1 VSSKRRS
8 KISFL
13 LFVCAISVSGW
24 AQDSSPAATPT
35 PVSSADHDRHLASDH
50 PVEFLRNLARDQ
62 KTIWTS
68 PFKVKA
74 HDLNWV
80 LPWAGLTAGFINADA
95 EMARRVNP
103 NEAFAKH
110 AGTISNGG
118 LGAALGGSAGFYL
131 LGKIRGDDHQKE
143 TGILAGEAVLNGYIV
158 FTAIKLVTQRARPT
172 DGNLKGEF
180 YNSSSITNSS
190 FPSGHATMT
199 WAAATVLAQEY
210 PGPLT
215 KVFAYGLASAVS
227 AARIAGRNHFPSD
240 VLVGSVAGW
249 LIGREVYHK
258 HHDPD
263 LPGADYGVFVKTRSI
278 EGVPY
283 QRASAYVPMDS
294 WVYPAFD
301 RLAALGLLNS
311 GFAGLRPWTR
321 KECSR
326 LLEEVSAEVDE
337 SNPDEGW
344 RLYSALAREF
354 ATELNG
360 EEIDHIELESV
371 YARIT
376 GISGQ
381 PLTDG
386 YHFGQ
391 TLVNDYG
398 RPYEHGANGLTGFST
413 SVATGALGFY
423 VRGEYEHAPS
433 APGFTQAQQNA
444 INATDLKPPQPALPI
459 PAFNQ
464 FRLLDSYLSLNIN
477 GWQTS
482 FGKQTLWTSPTQDPF
497 LWSDNAEPIY
507 MLRVDQT
514 HPAKL
519 PSILKFLGPVRTE
532 WWVGKLTGHHFVNT
546 QDPAV
551 GEVATIGRS
560 LSKQPMVNGVKFNFK
575 PTPNFEFGI
584 GRTGL
589 FGGPD
594 FPITLGT
601 VRHSLFSTTNTVGRE
616 TDPGDRRS
624 TVDFSYRLPG
634 FRNLLTLYDDSFVE
648 DEISP
653 IGYPRRAAHNP
664 GIYLSQV
671 PGAPHLDLRL
681 EAAYTNLPGFLM
693 PPQDGFPLGGFFYW
707 NTRYQDGYTNKGNI
721 LGNATVGRQGIS
733 YRAQST
739 YWFASD
745 KTLQFGYR
753 QEIADSMFLQGG
765 NLRDAFFKSEWSFGP
780 KVSLSSLLQYEWWNF
795 PLLSAGNKK
804 NDFTASFQLT
814 YWPHWKLLRRAE

>member
-1 VSSKRRS
+1 M
-8 KISFL
+8 
-13 LFVCAISVSGW
+13 A
-24 AQDSSPAATPT
+24 
-35 PVSSADHDRHLASDH
+35 
-50 PVEFLRNLARDQ
+50 EDQ

-68 PFKVKA
+68 PFRVKA

-80 LPWAGLTAGFINADA
+80 LPWAGLTAGFINSDA
-95 EMARRVNP
+95 EMLSRITPTNSFTKRAS
-103 NEAFAKH
+103 
-110 AGTISNGG
+110 TISNGG

-131 LGKIRGDDHQKE
+131 LGKIRHDDHQKE
-143 TGILAGEAVLNGYIV
+143 TGILASEAVLNGYIV

-172 DGNLKGEF
+172 DGNLKGQF
-180 YNSSSITNSS
+180 YNSSKITNSS

-227 AARIAGRNHFPSD
+227 AARIAGRDHFPSD

-249 LIGREVYHK
+249 LIGREVYHR
-258 HHDPD
+258 HHDPE
-263 LPGADYGVFVKTRSI
+263 LPGADYGVFVKSTSI

-283 QRASAYVPMDS
+283 NRASAYVPMDS

-301 RLAALGLLNS
+301 RLAALGLMNS
-311 GFAGLRPWTR
+311 GLVGLRPWTR

-326 LLEEVSAEVDE
+326 LLEEVSGEVDE

-344 RLYSALAREF
+344 RLYAALAREF
-354 ATELNG
+354 STELNG
-360 EEIDHIELESV
+360 EERDHIELESV
-371 YARIT
+371 YARVA

-391 TLVNDYG
+391 TIVNDYG
-398 RPYEHGANGLTGFST
+398 RPYQHGSNWLMGFST
-413 SVATGALGFY
+413 SVASGALGFY

-433 APGFTQAQQNA
+433 ATGFTQAQQDA
-444 INATDLKPPQPALPI
+444 INAADRKGSQPALPV
-459 PAFNQ
+459 PAFNH

-482 FGKQTLWTSPTQDPF
+482 FGKQTLWTGPTQDPF
-497 LWSDNAEPIY
+497 LWGDNAEPIY

-532 WWVGKLTGHHFVNT
+532 WWVGKMTGHHWVNT

-551 GEVATIGRS
+551 GEVATIGRT
-560 LSKQPMVNGVKFNFK
+560 LDKQPMVNGVKFNFK

-584 GRTGL
+584 GRTGM

-601 VRHSLFSTTNTVGRE
+601 VRHSLFSTTNTAGRT

-634 FRNLLTLYDDSFVE
+634 FRHLLTLYDDSFVE

-671 PGAPHLDLRL
+671 PGAPHLDLRV

-721 LGNATVGRQGIS
+721 IGNAAAGRQGIA

-765 NLRDAFFKSEWSFGP
+765 NLRDTFFKSEWRFGP
-780 KVSLSSLLQYEWWNF
+780 KVSLSSFLQYEWWNF

-804 NDFTASFQLT
+804 TDFTASFQLT
-814 YWPHWKLLRRAE
+814 YWPHWKFKRGE

>member
-1 VSSKRRS
+1 M
-8 KISFL
+8 
-13 LFVCAISVSGW
+13 
-24 AQDSSPAATPT
+24 
-35 PVSSADHDRHLASDH
+35 
-50 PVEFLRNLARDQ
+50 
-62 KTIWTS
+62 
-68 PFKVKA
+68 
-74 HDLNWV
+74 NWV
-80 LPWAGLTAGFINADA
+80 VPWAGLTAGFINSDA
-95 EMARRVNP
+95 ETASRVNP
-103 NEAFAKH
+103 NNSFSKH
-110 AGTISNGG
+110 ASTISNGG

-131 LGKIRGDDHQKE
+131 LGKIRGDEHQKE
-143 TGILAGEAVLNGYIV
+143 TGILASEAVLNAYIV
-158 FTAIKLVTQRARPT
+158 FTGVKLVTQRARPS
-172 DGNLKGEF
+172 DGNQKGEF
-180 YNSSSITNSS
+180 YNSSSITDSS

-227 AARIAGRNHFPSD
+227 AARIAGHNHFPSD

-258 HHDPD
+258 HHDPE
-263 LPGADYGVFVKTRSI
+263 LPGASYGVFVSHTTI

-283 QRASAYVPMDS
+283 NRASAYVPMDS
-294 WVYPAFD
+294 WVYPAFE
-301 RLAALGLLNS
+301 RLAALGLVNS
-311 GFAGLRPWTR
+311 GMMGLRPWTR

-326 LLEEVSAEVDE
+326 LLEEASGEVDE
-337 SNPDEGW
+337 YNPDEGW

-354 ATELNG
+354 ASELNG
-360 EEIDHIELESV
+360 EERDHAELESV
-371 YARIT
+371 YARVT

-386 YHFGQ
+386 FHFGQ
-391 TLVNDYG
+391 TIVNDYG
-398 RPYEHGANGLTGFST
+398 RPYQNGTNGVTGFTS

-433 APGFTQAQQNA
+433 GPGFTQAQQNA
-444 INATDLKPPQPALPI
+444 INAADRKQPQPALPV
-459 PAFNQ
+459 PAFSQ

-482 FGKQTLWTSPTQDPF
+482 FGKQTLWTGPTQDPF
-497 LWSDNAEPIY
+497 LSGDNAEPIY

-514 HPAKL
+514 HPARL
-519 PSILKFLGPVRTE
+519 PSILKFLGPLRTE
-532 WWVGKLTGHHFVNT
+532 WWVGKMTGHHWVNT
-546 QDPAV
+546 QDPAIGGGTGLV
-551 GEVATIGRS
+551 SSIGRT

-584 GRTGL
+584 GRTGI

-594 FPITLGT
+594 FPITLGS
-601 VRHSLFSTTNTVGRE
+601 VRHSLFSTTNTIGRG

-664 GIYLSQV
+664 GIYLTQV
-671 PGAPHLDLRL
+671 PGLPHLDLRL
-681 EAAYTNLPGFLM
+681 EAAYTNLPGLLL

-707 NTRYQDGYTNKGNI
+707 NTRYLDGYTNKGNI

-745 KTLQFGYR
+745 RTLQFGYR
-753 QEIADSMFLQGG
+753 QEISDSMFLQGG
-765 NLRDAFFKSEWSFGP
+765 NLRDTFFKSEWRFNP
-780 KVSLSSLLQYEWWNF
+780 KVSLTSFLQYEWWNF

-804 NDFTASFQLT
+804 TDFTASFQLT
-814 YWPHWKLLRRAE
+814 YWPHWKFRKGE